1 MKVLHVVAEAYPLIK
16 TGGLGD
22 VAYALPRAE
31 RKLGLS
37 VRVLLPGYP
46 SVLDGLTHLKRV
58 ADIGS
63 VFGAANVRLL
73 RGKLPRI
80 GTDVYV
86 IDSPSL
92 YGRTGNPYLGP
103 DGREWN
109 DTHRRYALLGWTGAR
124 LADGDL
130 DRTWKPDIVHAHDWH
145 AGLTAAY
152 LAENPAHTAK
162 SVFTIHNLA
171 FRGLFP
177 FGESDDLG
185 FSRRMG
191 FPHQFE
197 FFGNFSFLKAGLVFS
212 NSITTVSP
220 TYAKEVLTDAM
231 GFGMQGVLKSRSKD
245 FSGILN
251 GLDYDIWNP
260 KTDAQL
266 VARYGQ
272 DDLTGKVLC
281 KKDLQKT
288 FRLDEN
294 AKGPLLG
301 VVSRL
306 ADQKGLDLVLA
317 ALGQILAL
325 DGQLIVLG
333 SGEPTLEAS
342 FRHAAE
348 AHKGRVACYIGYN
361 EALSHRLVA
370 GADALLVPSRFEP
383 CGLTQMMAL
392 RYGTLPVARRT
403 GGLADTITPV
413 IGDTGDGFLFNDARP
428 EALCAALRDVSALYA
443 NKDAWTRAVKRAMSK
458 DLSWEKSANTYALLY
473 RNLKGN

>member
-152 LAENPAHTAK
+152 LAENPAHPAK

>member
-443 NKDAWTRAVKRAMSK
+443 NKDAWTRAIKRAMSK

-473 RNLKGN
+473 RNLMGN

>member
-212 NSITTVSP
+212 NRITTVSP

-443 NKDAWTRAVKRAMSK
+443 NKDAWTRAIKRAMSK

>member
-1 MKVLHVVAEAYPLIK
+1 MKVLHVAAEAFPLIK

-31 RKLGLS
+31 RALGMS
-37 VRVLLPGYP
+37 VRLLLPGYA
-46 SVLDGLTHLKRV
+46 SVLSGLTHLKRV

-73 RGKLPRI
+73 LGKLPRV

-92 YGRTGNPYLGP
+92 FGRNGNPYLGP

-109 DTHRRYALLGWTGAR
+109 DTHRRCGLLGWTGAR
-124 LADGDL
+124 IADGDL
-130 DRTWKPDIVHAHDWH
+130 DRTWKPDIVHSHDWH

-212 NSITTVSP
+212 DKITTVSP
-220 TYAKEVLTDAM
+220 TYAREVLTDAM
-231 GFGMQGVLKSRSKD
+231 GFGMQGVLKNRSKD

-260 KTDAQL
+260 KTDVQL
-266 VARYGQ
+266 VARYDS
-272 DDLTGKVLC
+272 DDISGKAQC

-288 FRLDEN
+288 FGLDEN
-294 AKGPLLG
+294 AKGPLFG

-317 ALGQILAL
+317 SLGQILSL
-325 DGQLIVLG
+325 DGQLVVLG
-333 SGEPTLEAS
+333 SGEPTLESS
-342 FRHAAE
+342 FRHVAQT
-348 AHKGRVACYIGYN
+348 HKGHVACYIGYD
-361 EALSHRLVA
+361 EVLSHRLVA
-370 GADALLVPSRFEP
+370 GSDALLVPSRFEP
-383 CGLTQMMAL
+383 CGLTQIMAL

-403 GGLADTITPV
+403 GGLADTITP
-413 IGDTGDGFLFNDARP
+413 IAGDTGDGYLFDDPSP
-428 EALCAALRDVSALYA
+428 EALCAALRDATSLYA
-443 NKDAWTRAVKRAMSK
+443 DKAAWNRAVKRAMVK
-458 DLSWEKSANTYALLY
+458 DFSWEKSANAYTALYKSLT
-473 RNLKGN
+473 GS

>member
-212 NSITTVSP
+212 NRITTVSP

-443 NKDAWTRAVKRAMSK
+443 NKDAWTRAIKRAMSK

-473 RNLKGN
+473 RNLMGN

>member
-212 NSITTVSP
+212 NRITTVSP

-473 RNLKGN
+473 RNLMGN

>member
-473 RNLKGN
+473 RNLMGN